1 MTDEPSQVDFR
12 EVTASIKEFAHA
24 AVNDV
29 AAIRLFAEL
38 MLEMVSDPVNALDAD
53 RLIRDLH
60 QVFDAADHAG
70 ALLAQLMARCEVGH
84 QTEP

>member
-1 MTDEPSQVDFR
+1 MTNGPSQVDFL

-29 AAIRLFAEL
+29 AAIHLFAEL
-38 MLEMVSDPVNALDAD
+38 MVEAVSDPVNALDAD
-53 RLIRDLH
+53 RLMRDLN
-60 QVFDAADHAG
+60 QVLEAADHACV
-70 ALLAQLMARCEVGH
+70 LLAQLMARCEVGH